1 MGITRGRLKLK
12 NIILFTIS
20 SLIWGSTWLAIKY
33 QLGTVDPLVSV
44 VYRFFLASVILLLYC
59 RITSLNLKFL
69 IKEHMYM
76 ALLGIFLFGT
86 NYWLVYLAELHLPSG
101 LVAVVFSSIIFLNI
115 INGAI
120 FLKSKIRLYVLYS
133 ALIGMI
139 GIVLV
144 FKEEV
149 LFFSL
154 SSENSFALLLAIIA
168 AILASLGN
176 IISAFVQKKN
186 LPVIQTNAFAMF
198 YGPFF
203 MLLVC
208 LVMGKSFSFEVSFTY
223 IGSLLYLTI
232 FGSIIAFSSYLTLL
246 GNIGADKSAY
256 VTLVIPVIALI
267 FSTIFEDYHWNTFA
281 IIGVILILLGNSII
295 LKRRKIS

>member
-1 MGITRGRLKLK
+1 
-12 NIILFTIS
+12 
-20 SLIWGSTWLAIKY
+20 
-33 QLGTVDPLVSV
+33 
-44 VYRFFLASVILLLYC
+44 
-59 RITSLNLKFL
+59 
-69 IKEHMYM
+69 M

-101 LVAVVFSSIIFLNI
+101 LVAVVFSLIIFLNI

-120 FLKSKIRLYVLYS
+120 FLKSKIRLYVVYGAVLGI
-133 ALIGMI
+133 IGM
-139 GIVLV
+139 VLV
-144 FKEEV
+144 FKEEL

-154 SSENSFALLLAIIA
+154 SSENSFALLLAVIA
-168 AILASLGN
+168 AILASYGN
-176 IISAFVQKKN
+176 ITSAFVQKKN

-198 YGPFF
+198 YGPLSMF
-203 MLLVC
+203 LIC
-208 LVMGKSFSFEVSFTY
+208 LVMGKSFSFEMSFSY

-267 FSTIFEDYHWNTFA
+267 FSTIFEDYQWNTYA
-281 IIGVILILLGNSII
+281 IIGVLFILTGNSII
-295 LKRRKIS
+295 LKRRKA